1 MKHERKLLDLDGKD
15 LDEAIAKIIV
25 ENPNNDWTEKE
36 VRILT
41 VLANNKIP
49 TRIIAEKL
57 GRTYDAVRVKRQS
70 LGLSNT

>member
-25 ENPNNDWTEKE
+25 ENPSKAWTEKE
-36 VRILT
+36 ERILT
-41 VLANNKIP
+41 VLVNSKVPN
-49 TRIIAEKL
+49 RIISQKL

>member
-1 MKHERKLLDLDGKD
+1 MKNQRKLLDLDGKD
-15 LDEAIAKIIV
+15 LEEAIAKIIV

-41 VLANNKIP
+41 VLANSKVP
-49 TRIIAEKL
+49 TRIISEKL

-70 LGLSNT
+70 LGLTNR